1 MKKRN
6 KETLEIGFVLF
17 PEGMVFVV
25 AARKLILQGSNE
37 GLPEAV
43 NKPPFPPGESQV

>member
-6 KETLEIGFVLF
+6 RENLEIGFVLF

-25 AARKLILQGSNE
+25 AARKLILSGSND
-37 GLPEAV
+37 GLPKGA
-43 NKPPFPPGESQV
+43 NKESLSTS